1 MYFLTLQVF
10 LEARSET
17 ESSVRMLTDEVSQI
31 QEVSVRQTVTH
42 HEATQACGKHVSA
55 FAMFS
60 KVFNVK
66 CVFVHR

>member
-31 QEVSVRQTVTH
+31 QEVSVCQTVTR
-42 HEATQACGKHVSA
+42 HEPMQACGKHLSVFGV
-55 FAMFS
+55 FAE
-60 KVFNVK
+60 VFNAE
-66 CVFVHR
+66 CVFAHR